1 MKKSCLRNLI
11 IKKIKEEGAISF
23 ADFMEMALYHPEL
36 GYYTKKRDP
45 GTISDY
51 YTSVE
56 LHPVFGEIISAR
68 ISSIAKNISND
79 MEEKKERFT
88 VVEMGAGKG
97 ILANDVLN
105 GLKKRDSDLYERADF
120 VYIEK
125 NKNLLNEI
133 SKILAEH
140 KSKVSFFSS
149 AEELIKELK
158 GVLITGCIIS
168 NELLDSFPVH
178 RIRKENGELKEIYV
192 SWDGSKFA
200 EESGEISKE
209 EIKEYIRRY
218 RIELR
223 EGCQAEINLK
233 ISDWVKEVSNII
245 KRGFLITIDYGD
257 LADKLYS
264 GIFPEGTLRCY
275 RKHKIDTNPCEDAGM
290 KDITSNVNFSDL
302 TYHGSINGF
311 EPVDFSTQKDFL
323 LKGGILDYIS
333 KFAVERKDFTPGLF
347 SELEAIKNLLLP
359 DGMGDIFKVM
369 IQKK

>member
-1 MKKSCLRNLI
+1 
-11 IKKIKEEGAISF
+11 
-23 ADFMEMALYHPEL
+23 MEMALYHPEL

-79 MEEKKERFT
+79 TEEKKERFT

-97 ILANDVLN
+97 ILANDILQ
-105 GLKKRDSDLYERADF
+105 GLKKKDDNLYERADF

-125 NKNLLNEI
+125 NKNLSNEV

-149 AEELIKELK
+149 PEELIKELK

-178 RIRKENGELKEIYV
+178 RIRKEKGKLKEIYV
-192 SWDGSKFA
+192 SWDGSEFT
-200 EESGEISKE
+200 EESGEISNE
-209 EIKEYIRRY
+209 EIKEYIKRY
-218 RIELR
+218 GIELK
-223 EGCQAEINLK
+223 EGWQAEVNLK

-245 KRGFLITIDYGD
+245 KRGFLITIDYGY

-275 RKHKIDTNPCEDAGM
+275 RKHKVDNNPYEDIGM
-290 KDITSNVNFSDL
+290 KDITSHVNFSDL
-302 TYHGSINGF
+302 EYHGSINGF
-311 EPVDFSTQKDFL
+311 ELVDFSTQKDFL
-323 LKGGILDYIS
+323 LRGGIIDYIS
-333 KFAVERKDFTPGLF
+333 KFAVGREDFTSGLF

-359 DGMGDIFKVM
+359 DGMGEIFKVM
-369 IQKK
+369 IQGKGVNGR